1 VFVLSRGS
9 CERSHVFTR
18 SMRCP
23 RELLQASRHRRVRLI
38 AALLASA
45 SLALVLADARP
56 PALFAIAPPALVLA
70 DARAPALLA
79 LAPDALVL
87 ADTRPPALLCM
98 RSFGAGAGRCSPPR
112 TPCIRSFRAGAGRYS
127 PPRTPCIGSFGAGA
141 GRCSPPPHS
150 LHSLLLRWCWHRLAP
165 PHSLHRLLWR
175 WCGQTLRGFFF
186 FAAPAPAALASSR
199 LPRLR
204 VLLLP
209 TRAASSGPAR
219 CVLSPASSPMSP
231 GPSSHKSI
239 FKTAVYVCVHQI
251 SPYVCVWGGGG

>member
-18 SMRCP
+18 SMRGP

-112 TPCIRSFRAGAGRYS
+112 TPCIRSFRAGAGRCS
-127 PPRTPCIGSFGAGA
+127 HPRTPCIGSFGAGA
-141 GRCSPPPHS
+141 GRHC
-150 LHSLLLRWCWHRLAP
+150 
-165 PHSLHRLLWR
+165 
-175 WCGQTLRGFFF
+175 
-186 FAAPAPAALASSR
+186 
-199 LPRLR
+199 
-204 VLLLP
+204 
-209 TRAASSGPAR
+209 AASSSLRRLLPLRWPPPVSRACGCCCCRRALPRQAQHAACCPLPLLQCLPAHLPISLFSKQLCT
-219 CVLSPASSPMSP
+219 CVFIRSARTCVCGGEGAERPHQPLSEETEGVLCMWSLRNVLDSP
-231 GPSSHKSI
+231 
-239 FKTAVYVCVHQI
+239 
-251 SPYVCVWGGGG
+251 

>member
-1 VFVLSRGS
+1 ML
-9 CERSHVFTR
+9 
-18 SMRCP
+18 
-23 RELLQASRHRRVRLI
+23 
-38 AALLASA
+38 
-45 SLALVLADARP
+45 
-56 PALFAIAPPALVLA
+56 
-70 DARAPALLA
+70 
-79 LAPDALVL
+79 
-87 ADTRPPALLCM
+87 
-98 RSFGAGAGRCSPPR
+98 PPR
-112 TPCIRSFRAGAGRYS
+112 TPCIRSFRAGAGRCS
-127 PPRTPCIGSFGAGA
+127 PPRTPCICSFGAGA

-251 SPYVCVWGGGG
+251 SPYVCVRGGLKDHTNHFQKKQKVCCVCGACVMFWTLHKKKTQNLHDF